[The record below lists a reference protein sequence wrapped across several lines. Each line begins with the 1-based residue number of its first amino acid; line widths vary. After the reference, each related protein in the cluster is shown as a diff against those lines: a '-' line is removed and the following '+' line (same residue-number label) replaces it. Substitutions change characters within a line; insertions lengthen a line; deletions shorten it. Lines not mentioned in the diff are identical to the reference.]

1 MNLSYLSGFG
11 NQHASEALE
20 GALPQ
25 GRNSPR
31 RAPYGLYA
39 EKFSGTAFTA
49 PRCDNRRTW
58 MYRIAPSVMHSR
70 FSTYSQD
77 QWVTWPNPSARALP
91 EQMRWGPMVD
101 VIEDSHQKRDFVDG
115 MFSIAGNGAAHMQ
128 AGIATHMYRA
138 ERDMTDRCFYN
149 ADAEMLIVPQ
159 TGGLHIRTECGVLTV
174 GPGDIAL
181 IPRGMKFQVNLL
193 EPLACGYV
201 AENYGKALELPERGP
216 VGTDGFA
223 NERDFEAP
231 TAAFEDSTQRM
242 EMLCKFSGRFYRAE
256 LARSPFDVVA
266 WHGNNVPYRYDLR
279 RFNTIGSISY
289 DHPDPSIFT
298 VLTSQSDTAGVANL
312 DFVIFPPRWLVME
325 DTFRPPWYHRN
336 IMSEFMGLIY
346 GEYDAKPGNAFAPG
360 GCSLHN
366 CMSAHGPDRAAFE
379 KGSAESDDPV
389 FLPDTMA
396 FMFESRYPFEVT
408 EDALNSPQRQ
418 TSYTDCW
425 ADLPIAFNPDQR

>member
-1 MNLSYLSGFG
+1 MELSYLSGFG
-11 NQHASEALE
+11 NQHASEALV
-20 GALPQ
+20 GALPE

-49 PRCDNRRTW
+49 PRQDNRRTW
-58 MYRIAPSVMHSR
+58 FYRIAPSVMHSR

-77 QWVTWPNPSARALP
+77 QWNTWPNPSARALP
-91 EQMRWGPMVD
+91 EQMRWGPMTTRTNNG
-101 VIEDSHQKRDFVDG
+101 HQQRDFVDG

-128 AGIATHMYRA
+128 AGMAAHMFHA

-159 TGGLHIRTECGVLTV
+159 SGALRIRTECGELAV

-181 IPRGMKFQVNLL
+181 IPRGMKIQVNLTQSV
-193 EPLACGYV
+193 ACGYL

-216 VGTDGFA
+216 VGSDGFA
-223 NERDFEAP
+223 NERDFQAP
-231 TAAFEDSTQRM
+231 TAAFEDSNRPM
-242 EMLCKFSGRFYRAE
+242 EMLCKFGGRFYRADCE
-256 LARSPFDVVA
+256 RSPFDVVA

-346 GEYDAKPGNAFAPG
+346 GEYDAKPGDAFAPG

-425 ADLPIAFNPDQR
+425 ADLPIGFDPDQR